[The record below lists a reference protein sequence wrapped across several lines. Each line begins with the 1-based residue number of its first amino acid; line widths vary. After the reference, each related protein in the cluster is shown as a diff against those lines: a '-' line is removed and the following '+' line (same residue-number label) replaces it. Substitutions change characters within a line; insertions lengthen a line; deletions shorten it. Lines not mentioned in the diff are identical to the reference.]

1 MLFIWSLSALEDGG
15 SLSQLFFGTVCFTK
29 TIFDW
34 FLPVEKM
41 QDDFDVFFS
50 VIIETLIK

>member
-41 QDDFDVFFS
+41 QDDFDVFFFGNYRDFD
-50 VIIETLIK
+50 